1 MAKTFLQRN
10 ESYYERIIREAEKSP
25 HAENY
30 QKVSTALKK
39 LVEITGKLR
48 KPKHKM
54 TPEEYENLTNCYKE
68 VKTAC
73 EEYAQKKDTFGD
85 FEKKRSGI
93 VGDILKVVK
102 KDLGVLVKCNPLEPG
117 SLSEIM
123 GKSRVHTI
131 VLDKDT
137 IKVTGAAQSSRYPI
151 SFKSGKKGFFTPKT
165 YFNQDPEFKNAV
177 DLYDGYFRN
186 FPEECLKKLE
196 LLKTDEEF
204 QKEFSRFVQE
214 QPLRY
219 VGCYK
224 APAKDNLIHLATLL
238 GMGQSKEEVTTFF
251 ELNTRSFERFVDF
264 TNELIG
270 VANRRRI
277 MNTTGIKKGDSI
289 SSRNCA
295 MTEVAKM
302 LKCRKILADSVP
314 MKIVIGEEE
323 IEGVFMENAEGSDIN
338 HLAKGDKLLIAN
350 SDSFESPEALQ
361 QIIDLQ
367 VLDFICG
374 NTDRHRGNLF
384 YKFEGDKPGKI
395 KLVGIQ
401 GIDNDCAFGVLDFK
415 KDRHMHL
422 THPEDMKYISKSM
435 LFHLSQ
441 LTEERLKLNLSHYE
455 ISDEQIQ
462 AVWDRVGMVK
472 NAVEKGLIREID
484 KDHWEKNPLNETK
497 YWNNYLAKMQ
507 GMAEDCK
514 EKYFR
519 VNETDKKKIKYAK
532 EVNSAIDVMMKNEDK
547 IAALREQMKNAK
559 SMIFDSSEYKLMAAS
574 FEEIEKITKDIK
586 ENYPNYKDAP
596 DDKIDA
602 LREAYVKMGVTT
614 DKYITLKKLV
624 PATGI
629 GEKRLDFAK
638 GLRDFASDT
647 LEELGY
653 TFEKEKAEEVLETE
667 KDDEME
673 L

>member
-1 MAKTFLQRN
+1 MAKTLLQRN
-10 ESYYERIIREAEKSP
+10 ESYYERIIREAENST
-25 HAENY
+25 HAPNY
-30 QKVSTALKK
+30 QNVCTQLKK

-48 KPKHKM
+48 NPKHKM
-54 TPEEYENLTNCYKE
+54 TPDEYENLTNSYKA
-68 VKTAC
+68 VQTAC
-73 EEYAQKKDTFGD
+73 EKYAREKDNFDD

-93 VGDILKVVK
+93 VGDIFKVVK
-102 KDLGVLVKCNPLEPG
+102 KDLDVLLNCDSLEPG

-137 IKVTGAAQSSRYPI
+137 IKTTGGAQSSRYPI

-165 YFNQDPEFKNAV
+165 YFDQDKEWSKVVESFE
-177 DLYDGYFRN
+177 GYFGS
-186 FPEECLKKLE
+186 FSEECLKKAQ

-204 QKEFSRFVQE
+204 QKKFSQFVWQKPLGYMGCDRPQE
-214 QPLRY
+214 R
-219 VGCYK
+219 
-224 APAKDNLIHLATLL
+224 ANLVRLAMEL
-238 GMGQSKEEVTTFF
+238 GMGTDSEKLNEFF
-251 ELNTRSFERFVDF
+251 DDNPKVLYRFVDF
-264 TNELIG
+264 HNLLVDT
-270 VANRRRI
+270 ANRRRI

-314 MKIVIGEEE
+314 MKIVIGDKVV
-323 IEGVFMENAEGSDIN
+323 EGVFMENAEGSDIN
-338 HLAKGDKLLIAN
+338 HLDKGNKLLMAN
-350 SDSFESPEALQ
+350 SSSFESPEALQ
-361 QIIDLQ
+361 QVLDLQ

-374 NTDRHRGNLF
+374 NTDRHRGNMF
-384 YKFEGDKPGKI
+384 YQFEGDKPGKI

-415 KDRHMHL
+415 KDRHMNL
-422 THPEDMKYISKSM
+422 VHPKDMKYISKSM
-435 LFHLSQ
+435 LFHLTQ

-455 ISDEQIQ
+455 ISNEQIQ
-462 AVWDRVGMVK
+462 AVWDRVVMVRE
-472 NAVEKGLIREID
+472 AVEKGWIHEID
-484 KDHWEKNPLNETK
+484 KDHWEKVPLNRMDHG
-497 YWNNYLAKMQ
+497 NNYLAKMQ
-507 GMAEDCK
+507 GMAEDCD
-514 EKYFR
+514 EKYFK

-532 EVNSAIDVMMKNEDK
+532 EVNSAADVMMKNADK
-547 IAALREQMKNAK
+547 IAALREKMNDAK
-559 SMIFDSSEYKLMAAS
+559 AMIFDSSEYKLMAES

-586 ENYPNYKDAP
+586 DNYPDYKKAP
-596 DDKIDA
+596 DEKIDA
-602 LREAYVKMGVTT
+602 LRDAYVKMGAMT

-624 PATGI
+624 PATGR

-647 LEELGY
+647 LEDLGY
-653 TFEKEKAEEVLETE
+653 TFEKEKAEEVLEVE
-667 KDDEME
+667 KDDEMT